1 MDSEPTTRG
10 RIEYFRGARS
20 TEFVQKHKAAK
31 QNAERDPKMYVG
43 GDGANQVARPVRAHG
58 SLGIGF

>member
-1 MDSEPTTRG
+1 MDSELATRG

-20 TEFVQKHKAAK
+20 TEFVQKHEATK

-43 GDGANQVARPVRAHG
+43 GNGANQVARPVRAHG